1 MTRKANVIMDKSRG
15 APSTSS
21 HGKTSRQPSPSL
33 HGTGAVQQ
41 KIQCLLE
48 KEAIIRKQGD
58 HAKLNN
64 TDLSCT
70 PNLVWREKVAHWCY
84 DVVDHLNE
92 SRSLVYVAM
101 NMLDRYCAVSTTDGS
116 TMDEQTYE
124 RASMTALFLAVRIAG
139 SGNLCL
145 QELTSM
151 SRGEIQVRDIISMG
165 TCMIKSLTWEHRIV
179 TPLDFVGVWLGLISQ
194 DLRSQRVLDSA
205 CYLVEIAVCDAS
217 LSKSKASDVALAAVL
232 NSLGAPRSI
241 ETKNFA
247 KAVKDASGI
256 VLDTLE
262 FSSLCARLQGIYS
275 QSAES
280 SNYSGPHLVVDEGD
294 EPIQAALCQSS
305 MVVGS
310 ISSDDLVESCNK
322 RQLDSSSSPSD
333 PVQQL
338 KRSKLAH
345 DVTALE

>member
-1 MTRKANVIMDKSRG
+1 MARKANVIMDKSRG
-15 APSTSS
+15 APSS
-21 HGKTSRQPSPSL
+21 HRKTSQQPSPAL
-33 HGTGAVQQ
+33 HC
-41 KIQCLLE
+41 QCLLE
-48 KEAIIRKQGD
+48 KEAIIRKQED
-58 HAKLNN
+58 HAKLND

-70 PNLVWREKVAHWCY
+70 PNFVWREKVAHWCY

-92 SRSLVYVAM
+92 SRSVVYVAM

-116 TMDEQTYE
+116 SMGEQTYE
-124 RASMTALFLAVRIAG
+124 KASMTALFLAVRIAG

-145 QELTSM
+145 EELTTM

-165 TCMIKSLTWEHRIV
+165 TVMIKSLTWEHRIV

-217 LSKSKASDVALAAVL
+217 LSTIKASDVALAAVL
-232 NSLGAPRSI
+232 NALGAPRSV

-247 KAVKDASGI
+247 KAVKHASGI

-262 FSSLCARLQGIYS
+262 FSSLCARLQGIYR

-280 SNYSGPHLVVDEGD
+280 SNNSGPHLVVDEGNEGD
-294 EPIQAALCQSS
+294 EPIQAALCHSS
-305 MVVGS
+305 RVVRS
-310 ISSDDLVESCNK
+310 ISSDDLVETCNK
-322 RQLDSSSSPSD
+322 RQVDSSPSPRE
-333 PVQQL
+333 PVQL
-338 KRSKLAH
+338 KRTKFSH
-345 DVTALE
+345 DATALE

>member
-1 MTRKANVIMDKSRG
+1 MDKSRE
-15 APSTSS
+15 APSNSQWKATKQS
-21 HGKTSRQPSPSL
+21 SPSIL
-33 HGTGAVQQ
+33 DMGALQQ
-41 KIQCLLE
+41 TLQCLLE

-58 HAKLNN
+58 HAKLND

-84 DVVDHLNE
+84 DVVDHLDE
-92 SRSLVYVAM
+92 SRSVVYVAM
-101 NMLDRYCAVSTTDGS
+101 NMLDRFCAVSTTTDGNS
-116 TMDEQTYE
+116 MDEQTYE

-145 QELTSM
+145 HELASM

-165 TCMIKSLTWEHRIV
+165 TSMIKSLTWEHRIV
-179 TPLDFVGVWLGLISQ
+179 TPLDFVGVWLGLISD

-205 CYLVEIAVCDAS
+205 CYLIEIAVCDTS
-217 LSKSKASDVALAAVL
+217 LCRSKASDVALAAVL

-241 ETKNFA
+241 AAKNFSE
-247 KAVKDASGI
+247 AVKDASGI
-256 VLDTLE
+256 VLDTPE

-280 SNYSGPHLVVDEGD
+280 GNYSGPHLVVDDEAD
-294 EPIQAALCQSS
+294 EPIQAALFHSS
-305 MVVGS
+305 TVVRS
-310 ISSDDLVESCNK
+310 ISSDDLVEPACNK
-322 RQLDSSSSPSD
+322 RQVDSASSPSD
-333 PVQQL
+333 SVPL
-338 KRSKLAH
+338 KRTKLAH

>member
-1 MTRKANVIMDKSRG
+1 MTREANVIMDKAMG
-15 APSTSS
+15 APNSG
-21 HGKTSRQPSPSL
+21 HWMTSRQPLPSSQD
-33 HGTGAVQQ
+33 TGAVQQ
-41 KIQCLLE
+41 KIQSLLE
-48 KEAIIRKQGD
+48 KEAIIRKQVD
-58 HAKLNN
+58 HTELNE

-84 DVVDHLNE
+84 DVIDHLNE
-92 SRSLVYVAM
+92 SRSVVYVAM
-101 NMLDRYCAVSTTDGS
+101 NMLDRYCAVSTNDGS
-116 TMDEQTYE
+116 PMDEQTYE
-124 RASMTALFLAVRIAG
+124 TASMTALFLAVRIAG

-165 TCMIKSLTWEHRIV
+165 NCMVKSLTWEHRII

-205 CYLVEIAVCDAS
+205 CYLVEIAVCDTS

-232 NSLGAPRSI
+232 NSLRSPRSI
-241 ETKNFA
+241 ETKNFV
-247 KAVKDASGI
+247 KAVKHASGI
-256 VLDTLE
+256 VLNTLE

-280 SNYSGPHLVVDEGD
+280 SNSSGPHLVIDEED
-294 EPIQAALCQSS
+294 EPIQASPCHSS
-305 MVVGS
+305 TVVRS
-310 ISSDDLVESCNK
+310 ISSDDLVETCNK
-322 RQLDSSSSPSD
+322 REFDSSSSTRD
-333 PVQQL
+333 PVQL
-338 KRSKLAH
+338 KRTKFAH